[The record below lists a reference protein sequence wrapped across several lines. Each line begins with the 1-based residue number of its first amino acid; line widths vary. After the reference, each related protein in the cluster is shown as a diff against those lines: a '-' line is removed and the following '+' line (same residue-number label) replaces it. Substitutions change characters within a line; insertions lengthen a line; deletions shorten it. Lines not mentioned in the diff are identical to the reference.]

1 MPPKESRVEIEIAGE
16 LYVLK
21 GEAPP
26 EHIERVAR
34 LVHQKIKE
42 ARLRNQRLPLL
53 KAAVVAALNIADE
66 YLRLEEDH
74 ENLVR
79 LIEAERGK

>member
-1 MPPKESRVEIEIAGE
+1 MPAKESRVEIESAGE
-16 LYVLK
+16 LYVWK

-26 EHIERVAR
+26 EHIERGAR

-42 ARLRNQRLPLL
+42 ARLRNRRLSLL

-66 YLRLEEDH
+66 YRRLQDDH
-74 ENLVR
+74 QNLVN
-79 LIEAERGK
+79 LIEAEREK